1 MQALS
6 KMILGFLL
14 CAFSGVFSGL
24 FAESLVEGKDYVVLD
39 NALNVLKPSVAEIF
53 NVGCPH
59 CASMQQ
65 VLPSLFAVLK
75 SDVEFLP
82 FHIITGA
89 PFSKQASEVL
99 AVSFALDKAHKT
111 SIKDSKSHFKRAVEA
126 YFDANFKNR
135 QRFKNA
141 ESFIVYGLNAA
152 GIPQNDFDSILKDK
166 ATQEILKQWSEVAQ
180 HARIQGVP
188 SFIINGKYLILAQN
202 LKSQEDF
209 IFKVDYLLG
218 LD

>member
-1 MQALS
+1 MQVLL
-6 KMILGFLL
+6 KVVLGFLL
-14 CAFSGVFSGL
+14 CALSGAFSGL
-24 FAESLVEGKDYVVLD
+24 FAESLVEGRDYVVLN
-39 NALNVLKPSVAEIF
+39 NALEVPKPSVAEIF

-75 SDVEFLP
+75 GDVEFLP

-99 AVSFALDKAHKT
+99 AVSFALDKAHKI

-141 ESFIVYGLNAA
+141 ESFIAYGLNAA
-152 GIPQNDFDSILKDK
+152 EITQNDFDSILKDK

>member
-1 MQALS
+1 MQALL
-6 KMILGFLL
+6 KVVLGFLL
-14 CAFSGVFSGL
+14 CALSGSFSGL
-24 FAESLVEGKDYVVLD
+24 FAESLVEGKDYVVLNNTLD
-39 NALNVLKPSVAEIF
+39 VPKPSVAEIF

-59 CASMQQ
+59 CASMQK

-75 SDVEFLP
+75 GDVEFLP

-99 AVSFALDKAHKT
+99 AVSFVLDKAHKT

-126 YFDANFKNR
+126 YFDANFKNK
-135 QRFKNA
+135 QRFKNV
-141 ESFIVYGLNAA
+141 ESFIAYGLNAA
-152 GIPQNDFDSILKDK
+152 GITQNDFDSTLKDK
-166 ATQEILKQWSEVAQ
+166 AAQEILKQWNEVAQ

-188 SFIINGKYLILAQN
+188 SFIVNGKYLILAQN